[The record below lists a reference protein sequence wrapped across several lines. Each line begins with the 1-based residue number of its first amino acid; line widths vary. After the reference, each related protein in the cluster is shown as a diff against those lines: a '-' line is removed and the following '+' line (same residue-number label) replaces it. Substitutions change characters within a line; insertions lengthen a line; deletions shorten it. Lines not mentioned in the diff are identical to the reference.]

1 MPGSPHSSCDF
12 PEERSEKPLPPEEG
26 CFPEEPLP
34 EERFLLLP
42 PPEEG
47 CFPVLPEEPL
57 PPPAQHLPLRV
68 QPELPLTNLPPLD
81 SYPEPLDSDS
91 DCDAETRD
99 SLVVQCSDS
108 DVFERLTWVHHQG
121 DWRRVM
127 TKHVGEIAMNL
138 DMHETMDWLEY

>member
-1 MPGSPHSSCDF
+1 MSGSPDSSSDF
-12 PEERSEKPLPPEEG
+12 LIPEERSFRLPEEPLPPHEEG

-34 EERFLLLP
+34 EERFLL
-42 PPEEG
+42 
-47 CFPVLPEEPL
+47 PEEPL
-57 PPPAQHLPLRV
+57 PPPVQPVENNPLRV

-81 SYPEPLDSDS
+81 SEWPPLDSDS

-121 DWRRVM
+121 DWRCVM
-127 TKHVGEIAMNL
+127 TKHVQEIAMNL
-138 DMHETMDWLEY
+138 DLHETMDWLEY